1 MAKREATKVTELC
14 GGFHL
19 LAGAKGFDIS
29 DDAPP
34 VQGIDGGCK
43 GRLPAVRNTIADL
56 FEKCAF

>member
-1 MAKREATKVTELC
+1 MAYP
-14 GGFHL
+14 
-19 LAGAKGFDIS
+19 KGFDIS